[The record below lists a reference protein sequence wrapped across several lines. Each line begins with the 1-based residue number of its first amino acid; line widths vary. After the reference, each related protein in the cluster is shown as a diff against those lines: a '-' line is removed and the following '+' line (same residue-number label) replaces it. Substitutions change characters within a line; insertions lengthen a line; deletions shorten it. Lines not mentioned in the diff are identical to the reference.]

1 MLSSHQLIIINS
13 VVDSVTAGAAPSVGE
28 RVSDDGHMLTCDSLK
43 MCGVLGEEAV
53 SGDVLQILDWMQSPV
68 SRCMVWYGMV
78 WSSSVGSGLDIYSCD
93 ISICLLNIYA
103 DDQCLNLHRMGDDA
117 TSILTAHLV
126 TH

>member
-1 MLSSHQLIIINS
+1 MLSSHQLIININS

-28 RVSDDGHMLTCDSLK
+28 RASDDGHVLTRDRLK

-78 WSSSVGSGLDIYSCD
+78 WYGMVWYSMNHHGHLQSAVG
-93 ISICLLNIYA
+93 
-103 DDQCLNLHRMGDDA
+103 
-117 TSILTAHLV
+117 
-126 TH
+126 